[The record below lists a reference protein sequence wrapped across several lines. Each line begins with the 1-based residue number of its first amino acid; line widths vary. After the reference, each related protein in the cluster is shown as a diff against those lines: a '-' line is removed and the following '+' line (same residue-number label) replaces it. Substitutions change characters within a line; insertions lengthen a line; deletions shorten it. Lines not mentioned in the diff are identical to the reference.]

1 MINRFSVLAVLA
13 FSELACSG
21 SKSETRAATPA
32 TETPAPA
39 GDLVRGGQ
47 LYDTWWKVAGVKD
60 TTPPAGN
67 NPDYARTTGTQ
78 QGPAT
83 WRCKECHGWDYRG
96 RDGAYQSGSHASGVA
111 GLGAASGRSPQ
122 WLQQALKAGLPE
134 VGKSPSPGLSD
145 QDVLDLA
152 QFLRG
157 GLVDLTPH
165 VDAQTRQVKG
175 ADANNGR
182 ALFERVCLECHGAD
196 GREENFGSAEAPE
209 FVGTVARK
217 NPWEFVHKVRFGQ
230 PGTEMPSAVRDGW
243 TLQQVLDVLAY
254 AQTLPDT

>member
-1 MINRFSVLAVLA
+1 MSVINRFSVLAVLA

-96 RDGAYQSGSHASGVA
+96 RDGAYQSGIRHGGDGRRA
-111 GLGAASGRSPQ
+111 GAPRHVGAETRLDVHGD
-122 WLQQALKAGLPE
+122 LKRAR
-134 VGKSPSPGLSD
+134 
-145 QDVLDLA
+145 
-152 QFLRG
+152 FRG
-157 GLVDLTPH
+157 GQVRRRRRQH
-165 VDAQTRQVKG
+165 NATRRCHEDSARGGPARIGDRRG
-175 ADANNGR
+175 ADDRGARHYAGHDAR
-182 ALFERVCLECHGAD
+182 RVHD
-196 GREENFGSAEAPE
+196 
-209 FVGTVARK
+209 
-217 NPWEFVHKVRFGQ
+217 
-230 PGTEMPSAVRDGW
+230 RDGW
-243 TLQQVLDVLAY
+243 FA
-254 AQTLPDT
+254 